1 MIPGS
6 PTGTEDGPA
15 AIPARVLAVLTVNLG
30 AVAANYR
37 LLRSRVRPGCAV
49 AAMIKA
55 DGYGLGAA
63 QVRDALRTEGCRDFF
78 VATPEEA
85 FALPPGGADETVA
98 VLGGFP
104 EGAEDEC
111 AQQGFVPVLN
121 GLEDIARWRAAAARR
136 GSRLPAM
143 IHFDTG
149 MNRLGLG
156 PDETA
161 RLLDDPDALLA
172 GIEVRTVMSHFA
184 CADEKDHPL
193 TRRQHE
199 RFLALAARFPGVRAS
214 LANSSGIFRNE
225 AYHFGLVRPGMALYG
240 LNPLP
245 EQDNPMKPAVTA
257 QARILQVR
265 TVAKGECAG
274 YGASYRFEK
283 DTPVATVA
291 LGYADGFLRSLGN
304 RGILYYNGR
313 PCPVRGRVSMDL
325 TIVETGHLPASPRPG
340 EMMEVIGPH
349 QSADA
354 LADSAGT
361 IGYEI
366 LTGLGRRYHRVYKD
380 GDAAAGDGA

>member
-1 MIPGS
+1 MTPGS
-6 PTGTEDGPA
+6 PAGTERGPDG
-15 AIPARVLAVLTVNLG
+15 IPAHALAVLTVDLR
-30 AVAANYR
+30 AVAANYG
-37 LLRSRVRPGCAV
+37 LLRSRLRPGCAA

-63 QVRDALRTEGCRDFF
+63 QVRAALYAEGCRDFF

-85 FALPPGGADETVA
+85 FALPAGGADETIA
-98 VLGGFP
+98 VLNGFP
-104 EGAEDEC
+104 SGAEDDG
-111 AQQGFVPVLN
+111 AASGFVPVLN
-121 GLEDIARWRAAAARR
+121 GLDDIARWRAAAARR

-156 PDETA
+156 PDETV
-161 RLLDDPDALLA
+161 RLLEDPDALLA
-172 GIEVRTVMSHFA
+172 GIEVRAVMSHFA

-193 TRRQHE
+193 TRRQYE
-199 RFLALAARFPGVRAS
+199 RFCAIAARFPQARAS
-214 LANSSGIFRNE
+214 LANSSGIFRDE
-225 AYHFGLVRPGMALYG
+225 AYHFDLVRPGMALYG

-245 EQDNPMKPAVTA
+245 EQDNPMTPAVTA

-265 TVAKGECAG
+265 TAGKGESTG
-274 YGASYRFEK
+274 YGGSYRFEK
-283 DTPVATVA
+283 DTLLATVA

-304 RGILYYNGR
+304 HGALYYRGR
-313 PCPVRGRVSMDL
+313 PCPIRGRVSMDL
-325 TIVETGHLPASPRPG
+325 TIVETGHLPVPPRAG
-340 EMMEVIGPH
+340 EMMEIVGPH

-380 GDAAAGDGA
+380 GDGDGA